1 MELSERLE
9 FLIEIAAAIWPE
21 SHREG
26 FAPLHLNYF
35 AEQNLVIPRQWLL
48 VSERPPRVRQ
58 DLRVMASELREG
70 CAALLGLLDTL
81 DAAEA
86 EAQSTGHPEWARFIA
101 PIHCTCC
108 KYRGIALHKSP
119 LPVQKPE
126 TSNPSD
132 VTELI
137 VMIRDIMYSGS
148 WEANMAWIESK
159 GSPTQQEDIA
169 TLRSYALFE
178 QTYGVNL
185 RDLLFTAEENA
196 MNEELACAY
205 ARGGIEELG
214 RVERRL
220 ARTRRPARPERRRR
234 KKRLR

>member
-1 MELSERLE
+1 MDLSERME

-21 SHREG
+21 SHKDD

-35 AEQNLVIPRQWLL
+35 ADQNLVIPRQWLL

-70 CAALLGLLDTL
+70 CAALLKLLDTL

-86 EAQSTGHPEWARFIA
+86 EAQSAGHAEWARFIA
-101 PIHCTCC
+101 
-108 KYRGIALHKSP
+108 LHKSSP
-119 LPVQKPE
+119 PVQKPE
-126 TSNPSD
+126 ASNPSD
-132 VTELI
+132 VAELI
-137 VMIRDIMYSGS
+137 VMIRDMMYSGS
-148 WEANMAWIESK
+148 WEENIAWIESR

-196 MNEELACAY
+196 INEELGRAY
-205 ARGGIEELG
+205 ARGGVEELG

-220 ARTRRPARPERRRR
+220 ARSRRPARPERKRRR
-234 KKRLR
+234 RRR

>member
-9 FLIEIAAAIWPE
+9 FLIEIASVIWPE
-21 SHREG
+21 SHQDA

-35 AEQNLVIPRQWLL
+35 ADRNLVIPRQWLL

-58 DLRVMASELREG
+58 DLRLMASELQEG
-70 CAALLGLLDTL
+70 CAAMLSLLDTI

-86 EAQSTGHPEWARFIA
+86 EAQSAGHAEWARFIA
-101 PIHCTCC
+101 
-108 KYRGIALHKSP
+108 LHKAP
-119 LPVQKPE
+119 LSLQKPE
-126 TSNPSD
+126 TTNTSD
-132 VTELI
+132 VPELI
-137 VMIRDIMYSGS
+137 VMLRDIMYQGS
-148 WEANMAWIESK
+148 WEENIAWIERQ
-159 GSPTQQEDIA
+159 GSPDQQEEIA

-196 MNEELACAY
+196 MNEELGRAY
-205 ARGGIEELG
+205 ARGGMDEVG

-220 ARTRRPARPERRRR
+220 NRSRRATRPKRKRRRR
-234 KKRLR
+234 D